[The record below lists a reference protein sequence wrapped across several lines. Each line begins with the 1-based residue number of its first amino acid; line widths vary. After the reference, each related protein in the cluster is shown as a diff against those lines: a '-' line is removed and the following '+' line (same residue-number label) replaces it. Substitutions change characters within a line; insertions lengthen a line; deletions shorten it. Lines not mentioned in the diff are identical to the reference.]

1 MTESILEN
9 GHLQVVIPIKLRTI
23 SARHKIIPPEGSAD
37 ETEPIVLALARAFRW
52 QEFLDKGKFEDVR
65 GLAKALGLDESNV
78 ARVLRMRLLSPKI
91 IHRIVS
97 GDIPSNFTLNALR
110 KGVPDVW
117 REQEKQ
123 YLGE

>member
-1 MTESILEN
+1 MPESILEN

-23 SARHKIIPPEGSAD
+23 SARHKIILPDGSSD

-78 ARVLRMRLLSPKI
+78 ARTLRMRLLSPKI

-97 GDIPSNFTLNALR
+97 GDIPRSFTLNALR

-117 REQEKQ
+117 SEQEKQ
-123 YLGE
+123 FLGE

>member
-1 MTESILEN
+1 MPESILEN

-23 SARHKIIPPEGSAD
+23 SARHKIILPDGSSD

-78 ARVLRMRLLSPKI
+78 ARTLRMRLLSPKI

-97 GDIPSNFTLNALR
+97 GDIPRSFTLNAR
-110 KGVPDVW
+110 TV
-117 REQEKQ
+117 
-123 YLGE
+123 